1 MLEQAWEGYATA
13 LANSAN
19 PEALQQQIEQM
30 VSALRIDVNKP
41 ANVIYARDTR
51 PSGPELIASLVD
63 GLIAAPGSTVNYTD
77 EGVLTTPILHYLV
90 RCKNTKGSN
99 DEYGVPTEAGYHD
112 KLSSA
117 FKKLVVSIYMS
128 QL

>member
-13 LANSAN
+13 LANAAS
-19 PEALQQQIEQM
+19 PDALHQQIEQM
-30 VSALRIDVNKP
+30 VSALRIDVSKP

-51 PSGPELIASLVD
+51 PSGPELVASLVD
-63 GLIAAPGSTVNYTD
+63 GLNAAPGSTVNHTD

-90 RCKNTKGSN
+90 RCKNTQGSD

-112 KLSSA
+112 KISSA
-117 FKKLVVSIYMS
+117 FKKLVVSTYMS
-128 QL
+128 RL